1 MSCEKNGSRVSHTA
15 GALAGISTT
24 ANKLGSVWGNSSAR
38 MAQISDKVTENVGPK
53 IAPVSNR
60 ALQLINIADQ
70 PSAMAIKVLPFIPL
84 GQAIAKSVEIKSTL
98 VGPKQGYEP
107 AVFIALKLNTAIKTA
122 GASAS
127 PVVYGSPGS
136 TAAFGIFRT
145 TNVWSALGDLLKSER
160 RLLKILA
167 AAKLASNVMASLAV
181 LTEDLEGSRSVI
193 KQGGPIREVK
203 FCRTKLT
210 KLLNKQDRL
219 LNGVLSRNEGELV
232 TYKKSGQVYVWH
244 RGTTTVQ
251 MRDPK
256 TGDHAERVITHL
268 QSIAVPASSYY
279 FDRPL
284 SDQEV
289 ADIVTGQSK
298 VRPQQLDGYVGSISA
313 IENLTPVWA
322 STKRALILTR
332 LHWPSSQQSKW
343 ALKEQEELTLEDI
356 IAARRANKPT
366 TTTIRDAA
374 EILSDMSVSRQSAGQ
389 STAQSP
395 EPLII
400 KDIPKSGGASEVAP
414 VLKNTFD

>member
-15 GALAGISTT
+15 GALAGISAT
-24 ANKLGSVWGNSSAR
+24 ANKLGSIWGNSSVR
-38 MAQISDKVTENVGPK
+38 MAHISDKVTENVGPK

-60 ALQLINIADQ
+60 ALELINIADQ

-127 PVVYGSPGS
+127 PVVYGSLGS
-136 TAAFGIFRT
+136 TAAFGT

-160 RLLKILA
+160 RLLKILG

-193 KQGGPIREVK
+193 KQEGPIKEVK

-232 TYKKSGQVYVWH
+232 TYKKSGQMYAWH

-251 MRDPK
+251 MPDPK
-256 TGDHAERVITHL
+256 TGDHTERVIMHL
-268 QSIAVPASSYY
+268 QSIAVPATSYY

-289 ADIVTGQSK
+289 AEIVTGQSK
-298 VRPQQLDGYVGSISA
+298 IRPHQLDGYVGSISA

-343 ALKEQEELTLEDI
+343 ALKEQEELTLDDI

-374 EILSDMSVSRQSAGQ
+374 EILSDMSVSRQSADQ

-400 KDIPKSGGASEVAP
+400 KDIPKAGGASEVAP